1 MSTLALTF
9 LSPGRLW
16 LLLGVV
22 VAAAAVVWFE
32 LRRRSDLAEFAAP
45 DMLGWLAPRRSGWR
59 YVGALVG
66 LLLALTLVVAAAA
79 RPARSVDVP
88 VKVATV
94 IVAVDK
100 SRSMGSDDVSP
111 DRISAAK
118 EAAVQFVQQFPRYFR
133 VGVVMF
139 AATVDV
145 DVAPS
150 TDRALALDAIR
161 EAEIVPGTAIGEA
174 IYTSLDA
181 LTQDAGLATRGSA
194 RQPKYPELRNAAI
207 VLLSDGSTNSG
218 RSDAQASNAARTA
231 GVPVST
237 IAFGTDHGVIDG
249 AETVPVDNDS
259 LRAIASRTGGSFFQA
274 ENRPELASVF
284 DNLGFRLTYRTEHRP
299 VTEWFVG
306 AALALALVTAA
317 LSLAWFA
324 RLP

>member
-1 MSTLALTF
+1 
-9 LSPGRLW
+9 
-16 LLLGVV
+16 
-22 VAAAAVVWFE
+22 
-32 LRRRSDLAEFAAP
+32 
-45 DMLGWLAPRRSGWR
+45 
-59 YVGALVG
+59 
-66 LLLALTLVVAAAA
+66 
-79 RPARSVDVP
+79 
-88 VKVATV
+88 
-94 IVAVDK
+94 
-100 SRSMGSDDVSP
+100 MGSDDVSP

-161 EAEIVPGTAIGEA
+161 HAEIVPGTAIGEA

-181 LTQDAGLATRGSA
+181 LTQDAGLAIRVAAHANRSTRSCGMPRSCCCPTA
-194 RQPKYPELRNAAI
+194 RPTAGAPTVKRAMRPVA
-207 VLLSDGSTNSG
+207 
-218 RSDAQASNAARTA
+218 A

-306 AALALALVTAA
+306 AALALALATAA